1 MRRKSL
7 ATLKRMARLK
17 VDELRRAIVDEEK
30 ALAALVAEDERLA
43 ARLTTEMAAAERMSA
58 FVDFAAFASRVKAR
72 RTDIQQQAAAVEKR
86 IAELRARLAEA
97 FAEEKRFAILEERR
111 AAEARRARERTE
123 QGILDEVGLRRHAR
137 NGSG

>member
-17 VDELRRAIVDEEK
+17 VDELRRAIVNEER

-43 ARLTTEMAAAERMSA
+43 ARLATEMAAAERMSA
-58 FVDFAAFASRVKAR
+58 FVDFAAFAARVKAQRADIR
-72 RTDIQQQAAAVEKR
+72 RQAAAAEER
-86 IAELRARLAEA
+86 IADLRARLAEA

-111 AAEARRARERTE
+111 AAEARRAQERIE

-137 NGSG
+137 DGAG